1 MQSLQTMKQP
11 PELWK
16 VLLGFIPTIIA
27 ISSWLWYLS
36 TKVERNDVRM
46 DKVEQ
51 IQKDERVER
60 KEVIIEIK
68 NSQIRTE
75 DKLDRLIQSKQ
86 VIN

>member
-1 MQSLQTMKQP
+1 MQSVQTMKQP

-51 IQKDERVER
+51 VQRDERIER

-75 DKLDRLIQSKQ
+75 EKLDRLIQEKTK
-86 VIN
+86 N